1 MEVRNTSDDQI
12 EKALGSRSLL
22 MLRQLIGRS
31 CSFNTVIGKLLFVE
45 GWIVGFGEIG
55 VRYGKVS
62 VQFCTELPDYSF
74 LYQ

>member
-1 MEVRNTSDDQI
+1 
-12 EKALGSRSLL
+12 